1 MKNVLDVR
9 LARYLQISDDIHRR
23 ILSGEWKPG
32 DNISAEMTLAAEYG
46 VALGTIRKALQ
57 ELRNKDIVE
66 CQHGVGTFVR
76 RASLN
81 NSLFRFF
88 RFSDD
93 SGKRTIPEG
102 RVLGLQTAQASLEQA
117 SKLGL
122 STKDKVIWISRLRLI
137 MRKPVLI
144 EDIWLPLNEF
154 SALLEISPADFPAL
168 LYPLY
173 EQKCGLAVV
182 SASEELMVEKAN
194 MEYAN
199 ILGIEPNDPV
209 ILIERLAMDVTG
221 RPIEWRRSR
230 GATENFRYQ
239 VNIF

>member
-93 SGKRTIPEG
+93 VIFFI
-102 RVLGLQTAQASLEQA
+102 SL
-117 SKLGL
+117 
-122 STKDKVIWISRLRLI
+122 
-137 MRKPVLI
+137 
-144 EDIWLPLNEF
+144 
-154 SALLEISPADFPAL
+154 
-168 LYPLY
+168 
-173 EQKCGLAVV
+173 
-182 SASEELMVEKAN
+182 
-194 MEYAN
+194 
-199 ILGIEPNDPV
+199 
-209 ILIERLAMDVTG
+209 
-221 RPIEWRRSR
+221 
-230 GATENFRYQ
+230 
-239 VNIF
+239 